1 MTDQS
6 KMTIQKAYEILRL
19 DLNASREDAKKAYRK
34 LAKVYHPDKNRMLN
48 TAENFQLIQLAWEC
62 IEEATDSEIN
72 DFRKAET
79 ISRYH
84 QATQQQVPSSHRHQ
98 ASYRSYLAEIIENL
112 GLIGAGVEQ
121 TVADLQHSQFAGA
134 VLIANDP
141 QRTFLGKIGGRYESD
156 SIFNR
161 YGCHG
166 SRYAAYSIWNKYG
179 LYGSAYSQY
188 SPFNARGF
196 SPPSIVK
203 NNMVIG
209 HLSVNDALKV
219 RGYNIVNPDEL
230 MSAYGISMS

>member
-1 MTDQS
+1 
-6 KMTIQKAYEILRL
+6 MTIQIAYEILGL

-34 LAKVYHPDKNRMLN
+34 LAKVYHPDKNRMSN
-48 TAENFQLIQLAWEC
+48 AAEKFQLIQLAWEC

-72 DFRKAET
+72 DFQKAET
-79 ISRYH
+79 IRRYH
-84 QATQQQVPSSHRHQ
+84 QATQQRVPPSHRNQ
-98 ASYRSYLAEIIENL
+98 ALYWSYLAEIIENL
-112 GLIGAGVEQ
+112 GLIGVGVEQ
-121 TVADLQHSQFAGA
+121 SVADLQLDGA

-141 QRTFLGKIGGRYESD
+141 QRTFLGKIGSRYESD

-166 SRYAAYSIWNKYG
+166 SKYAAYSIWNRYG

-230 MSAYGISMS
+230 RSAYGISMS